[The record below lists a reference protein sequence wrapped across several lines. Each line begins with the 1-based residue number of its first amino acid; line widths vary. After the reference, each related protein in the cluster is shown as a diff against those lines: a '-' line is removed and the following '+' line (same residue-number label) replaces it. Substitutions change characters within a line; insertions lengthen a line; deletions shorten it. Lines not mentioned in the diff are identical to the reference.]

1 MGEEPQYGLSW
12 LMSEGS
18 SKDVVHLERGR
29 SEAVLG
35 RGMCGLLVGGRDYK
49 DGGSVDVDTFVG
61 C

>member
-1 MGEEPQYGLSW
+1 
-12 LMSEGS
+12 MSEGS

-49 DGGSVDVDTFVG
+49 DGVSVDVDTFVG